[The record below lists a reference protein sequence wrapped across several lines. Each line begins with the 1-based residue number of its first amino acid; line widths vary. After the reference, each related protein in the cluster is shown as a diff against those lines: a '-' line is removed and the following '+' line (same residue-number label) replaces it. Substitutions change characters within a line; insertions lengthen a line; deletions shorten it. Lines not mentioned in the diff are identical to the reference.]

1 MNYYKVWPANLR
13 YHGTEL
19 LTYAADNQ
27 TIEPGTVVVIP
38 LRSASI
44 LAIVVSK
51 TTKPIFAVKDLSV
64 LSPAIVVPPA
74 NLALLEWFA
83 TYYPSPYGVL
93 GSMFLPRTLSVKQAE
108 STPVEVPSATIRLP
122 NLTEDQQRAIKEIN
136 ESAGTMSLLHGVTGS
151 GKTRVYLELAEQT
164 LRQRRSVLVLTPEIA
179 LTSSL
184 VDTFRKSLTCPVLVV
199 HSRLTDRERRII
211 WLQIL
216 KSSDPVVVIG
226 ARSALFSPFSSLG
239 LLVVDEFHDN
249 AYKQDQSPYYQTV
262 RVAGRLAELHQATL
276 VLGSATPTVSDY
288 YVAVAKK
295 RSIIRLRNL
304 AIQSETIQRPTITT
318 IDLRDKSNFA
328 RSPIFSDAL
337 LKGIED
343 SLARKEQSLVFL
355 NRRGTARLVLC
366 QKCGWQALCPNCDL
380 PLTYHADT
388 HIMRCH
394 TCGHTST
401 IVTSCP
407 TCQSIDIVY
416 RSVGTKALETGLKK
430 ILPHA
435 KIQRF
440 DTDNKKA
447 ERFEQQY
454 DTVMSGDVD
463 IIVGTQM
470 LIKGHDLPKLS
481 MVGVV
486 AADTSLYFPDFS
498 AEEQT
503 YQLITQVIGR
513 VGRGHRQGNVVVQ
526 TYNPD
531 SPAIRAAI
539 NGDWEGFYEKQID
552 ERRLF
557 AFPPFVQTLKLRC
570 SRASQ
575 QSAMK
580 ACTELLSVLN
590 GRKLPVKLIGPAP
603 AFVEKVGNK
612 YVWQIIVKAK
622 SRAPLLEIVRCLPA
636 NWSYDL
642 DPTNLL

>member
-27 TIEPGTVVVIP
+27 AIEPGTVVVIP

-108 STPVEVPSATIRLP
+108 STPVEAPSATIRLP

-151 GKTRVYLELAEQT
+151 GKTRVYLELTEQT

-184 VDTFRKSLTCPVLVV
+184 VDTFRKSLNSPVLVV

-216 KSSDPVVVIG
+216 KSSEPVVVIG

-304 AIQSETIQRPTITT
+304 AIQSQTIQKPTITT
-318 IDLRDKSNFA
+318 IDLRDKSNFS

-388 HIMRCH
+388 HTMRCH
-394 TCGHTST
+394 TCGHTT
-401 IVTSCP
+401 AIVTSCP

-416 RSVGTKALETGLKK
+416 RSVGTKALEIGLKK
-430 ILPHA
+430 LFPHA

-440 DTDNKKA
+440 DTDNKKT

-454 DTVMSGDVD
+454 DTVMSGGVD

-531 SPAIRAAI
+531 SPTIRAAI

-557 AFPPFVQTLKLRC
+557 AFPPFAQTLKLRC

-580 ACTELLSVLN
+580 ACAELLAVLTD
-590 GRKLPVKLIGPAP
+590 RKLPVKLIGPAP

>member
-27 TIEPGTVVVIP
+27 TIVPGTVVEIP

-288 YVAVAKK
+288 YVAFAKK

-304 AIQSETIQRPTITT
+304 AIQSETVQRPTITT

-328 RSPIFSDAL
+328 RSRIFSDAL

-430 ILPHA
+430 IFPHA

-531 SPAIRAAI
+531 SPAILAAI